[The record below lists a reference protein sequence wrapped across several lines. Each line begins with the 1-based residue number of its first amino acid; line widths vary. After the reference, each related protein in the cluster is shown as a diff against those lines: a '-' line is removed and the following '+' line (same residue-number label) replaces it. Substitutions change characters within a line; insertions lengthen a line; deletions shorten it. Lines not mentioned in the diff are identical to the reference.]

1 MVQNL
6 PPRLSAALLSLDDQL
21 SAIQQTCEAVNR
33 RDFDAPK
40 RTMRTSGDTPKRPV
54 PNVSGHDAYRLQQEM
69 GELNEQGKQ
78 KGPARK
84 PPFLTGIDVP
94 PTELVSPQPDNKSVP
109 GDQITSEYASR
120 DNGRASGGLLA
131 NFVQLCL
138 QFVSRNQV
146 VLYVVLPLALVGMA
160 VLLTTIYGGRR
171 STSSTSSS
179 TVDGRRRRSDGS
191 FPVLDK
197 QPLLTVSSSVSED
210 DCPNHGDNEEAE
222 HGMLGGRAIGD
233 HHGGPLL
240 PASCARPACDR
251 RSRLCPGDQCA
262 LRVFL
267 RAAQGL
273 LPLPVAVFPKR
284 LLDLCNQETPLTF
297 SAFLPIGSQDR
308 SKWLAHGRHSELFQV
323 VAPFKRNVL
332 KVMPIVAGDFSKGR
346 LETITAAIEC
356 YLKLSPLLYGMRYR
370 APNFIE
376 VQRISCVF
384 DWFPEWLLGRH
395 RRPRG
400 SSEPLAESLASE
412 ISGKGPTPCAEDP
425 LIDNW
430 FFPGTNQCC
439 LTRHFAVFE
448 LCYAGKPL
456 SRIMLRSA
464 VQGRSLVQQAS
475 CCLAVAER
483 AVGLRILSVDSDKL
497 LVLATDT
504 TTLEYRVPGRP
515 PLTVDCAGLKAH
527 VAGCVSFAFRSDEA
541 PDGKDDDNSSYYD
554 SAFGSPSSNCSG
566 LSGAGDAPQFYGNV
580 MWLGA
585 VMDNV
590 VHKLRSEVSGP
601 RARDERSI
609 FAELLGWQ
617 RRLQQCNSA
626 ADFVAAMGL

>member
-1 MVQNL
+1 M
-6 PPRLSAALLSLDDQL
+6 A
-21 SAIQQTCEAVNR
+21 T
-33 RDFDAPK
+33 K
-40 RTMRTSGDTPKRPV
+40 PV
-54 PNVSGHDAYRLQQEM
+54 PNVSGHDAYRLQQEI

-78 KGPARK
+78 KGPAHK
-84 PPFLTGIDVP
+84 PPFLSGIDVP

-179 TVDGRRRRSDGS
+179 TMDGRRRLSDWS

-210 DCPNHGDNEEAE
+210 DCLNDGGNKEAE
-222 HGMLGGRAIGD
+222 HGMLDDRAIE
-233 HHGGPLL
+233 
-240 PASCARPACDR
+240 S
-251 RSRLCPGDQCA
+251 
-262 LRVFL
+262 
-267 RAAQGL
+267 AQAVRKKQGVKR
-273 LPLPVAVFPKR
+273 PVAVFPKR

-332 KVMPIVAGDFSKGR
+332 KVMPIVAGGFSKGR
-346 LETITAAIEC
+346 LETIAVAIEC

-384 DWFPEWLLGRH
+384 DWFPEWLLRRH
-395 RRPRG
+395 RIPRG

-412 ISGKGPTPCAEDP
+412 ISGKEGPTPCAEDP

-439 LTRHFAVFE
+439 LTRHFVVFE

-541 PDGKDDDNSSYYD
+541 PAHYGLCNDVIVAHFRTDGKDDDNSSYYD

-585 VMDNV
+585 VVDNV